1 MTGDTKLK
9 RRERAFV
16 HAAATAAFL
25 LMMITVI
32 LLSVR
37 SDLASVRSRLSSA
50 VEYAGSQWDTY
61 SLTSTAAET
70 RSLMRVIE
78 EAKQAARDI
87 QYLSGPADETL
98 LHSLLLDHYLSGILL
113 LDRTG
118 NVTASCID
126 GEDVL
131 PLLTSELTKEA
142 LLNTADFTRKIYCV
156 RIHCP
161 DGSYIDMAAFGRM
174 DTAGTVAVY
183 YETPL
188 SYIKSYGLAF
198 PDLRESYLLEQD
210 STVVVTDGT
219 TVVTSNDESLI
230 GQRVEELSLLRE
242 IDARGR
248 SGEMIAVRSDDGNVL
263 HRSFG
268 MVERGR
274 TYHVYAFL
282 PVRAVFTTTTRNAVV
297 AMTLYA
303 VLLLLALLLQR
314 RTAQSYQERQLR
326 WEREYRAQLKEA
338 ARRAESA
345 NRAKTQFLQRMSH
358 DIRTPINGIQGMVE
372 IGEYY
377 KDDPEKQSQCRQSIR
392 ESARLLLELV
402 NEVLDMGKLE
412 SGEIVLEER
421 PFDLIALLDSIGGL
435 PEQSAAARGIRVDRK
450 PWEVQHTALI
460 GSPVYLKRLL
470 MNIYSNAV
478 KYNKDNGS
486 ITARCR
492 ELRTEGDTAW
502 FEFICADTGI
512 GMSEEF
518 QKYLFEPFA
527 QEHST
532 ARSAYDGTGL
542 GMAIAKALTEKMGGT
557 ITFTSREGEGTT
569 FRITLPFR
577 IDSAGRLPQQP
588 AAEPEVSDVLRGM
601 RILLAEDNELNME
614 IAEFMLQ
621 SAGAEVTEA
630 RDGREAVELFRA
642 SPPGHF
648 DAVLMDV
655 MMPVLDGYQA
665 TGIIRASDCPDAGVP
680 IIAMTANA
688 FVEDRQRAREAG
700 MTEHLAKP
708 LDRAVLVRTLQ
719 RWKKPDTPLF

>member
-1 MTGDTKLK
+1 MSGEVKMK
-9 RRERAFV
+9 RRDRTMFR
-16 HAAATAAFL
+16 AAALAAFL
-25 LMMITVI
+25 LIMSTVI

-37 SDLASVRSRLSSA
+37 ADLDYGRNRLSRV
-50 VEYAGSQWDTY
+50 VEYVAKRCDTY
-61 SLTSTAAET
+61 SLSSTASET

-87 QYLSGPADETL
+87 RFLAGPVDEDLLRGLSA
-98 LHSLLLDHYLSGILL
+98 DHYLSGILL
-113 LDRTG
+113 LDRDGHITASYMAG
-118 NVTASCID
+118 ADVTA
-126 GEDVL
+126 
-131 PLLTSELTKEA
+131 LLMPELEKDA
-142 LLNTADFTRKIYCV
+142 LLSAADFPRKVYAA

-161 DGSYIDMAAFGRM
+161 DSSYIDMAAYGRL
-174 DTAGTVAVY
+174 DTAGTVVVY
-183 YETPL
+183 YTTPTA
-188 SYIKSYGLAF
+188 YVKSYGQGF

-210 STVVVTDGT
+210 GTIVVTDGT
-219 TVVTSNDESLI
+219 TVVAANDDSLI
-230 GQRVEELSLLRE
+230 GRRAEDIFLLRE
-242 IDARGR
+242 LGAQGR
-248 SGEMIAVRSDDGNVL
+248 TGEMLTVPGDDGISL
-263 HRSFG
+263 HRSLG
-268 MVERGR
+268 IMERGR
-274 TYHVYAFL
+274 TYYVYAFL
-282 PVRAVFTTTTRNAVV
+282 PERAVFRDTARNAAV
-297 AMTLYA
+297 ALASYV

-314 RTAQSYQERQLR
+314 RTAQEYQERQLHR
-326 WEREYRAQLKEA
+326 EREYRAQLKEA

-421 PFDLIALLDSIGGL
+421 PFDLIALLDSVGGL

-450 PWEVQHTALI
+450 PREVQHTALI

-486 ITARCR
+486 ITVRCR

-577 IDSAGRLPQQP
+577 IDTAGRLPQQP
-588 AAEPEVSDVLRGM
+588 AAEPEVSDALRGM

-630 RDGREAVELFRA
+630 HDGREAVELFRA

-665 TGIIRASDCPDAGVP
+665 TGIIRTSDRPDAGVP

-719 RWKKPDTPLF
+719 RWKRS

>member
-1 MTGDTKLK
+1 MSGEVKMK
-9 RRERAFV
+9 RRDRTMFR
-16 HAAATAAFL
+16 AAALAAFL
-25 LMMITVI
+25 LIMSTVI

-37 SDLASVRSRLSSA
+37 ADLASARERLSSA
-50 VEYAGSQWDTY
+50 VEYAADRYSTY
-61 SLTSTAAET
+61 SLSSTASET

-87 QYLSGPADETL
+87 RFLAGPVDEDLLRGLSA
-98 LHSLLLDHYLSGILL
+98 DHYLSGILL
-113 LDRTG
+113 LDRDGHITASYMAG
-118 NVTASCID
+118 ADVTA
-126 GEDVL
+126 
-131 PLLTSELTKEA
+131 LLMPELEKDA
-142 LLNTADFTRKIYCV
+142 LLSAADFPRKVYAA

-161 DGSYIDMAAFGRM
+161 DSSYIDMAAYGRL

-210 STVVVTDGT
+210 STIVVTDGT
-219 TVVTSNDESLI
+219 TVVAANDDSLI
-230 GQRVEELSLLRE
+230 GRRAEDIFLLRE
-242 IDARGR
+242 LGAQGR
-248 SGEMIAVRSDDGNVL
+248 TGEMLTVPGDDGISL
-263 HRSFG
+263 HRSLG
-268 MVERGR
+268 MMERGR
-274 TYHVYAFL
+274 TYYVYAFL
-282 PVRAVFTTTTRNAVV
+282 PERAVFRDTARNAAV
-297 AMTLYA
+297 ALASYV
-303 VLLLLALLLQR
+303 VLLLLALLLQH
-314 RTAQSYQERQLR
+314 RTAQNYQERQLR

-421 PFDLIALLDSIGGL
+421 PFDLIALLDSVGGL

-470 MNIYSNAV
+470 MNVYSNAV

-577 IDSAGRLPQQP
+577 IDTAGALPQQP
-588 AAEPEVSDVLRGM
+588 AAEPEVSDALRGM

-665 TGIIRASDCPDAGVP
+665 TGIIRASDRPDAGVP

-719 RWKKPDTPLF
+719 RWKKP

>member
-1 MTGDTKLK
+1 MSGEVKMK
-9 RRERAFV
+9 RRDRTMFR
-16 HAAATAAFL
+16 AAALAAFL
-25 LMMITVI
+25 LIMSTVI
-32 LLSVR
+32 LLSAR
-37 SDLASVRSRLSSA
+37 ADLDYGRNRLSRV
-50 VEYAGSQWDTY
+50 VEYVAKRCDTY
-61 SLTSTAAET
+61 SLSSTASET

-87 QYLSGPADETL
+87 RFLAGPVDEDLLRGLSA
-98 LHSLLLDHYLSGILL
+98 DHYLSGILL
-113 LDRTG
+113 LDRDGHITASYMAG
-118 NVTASCID
+118 ADVTA
-126 GEDVL
+126 
-131 PLLTSELTKEA
+131 LLMPELEKDA
-142 LLNTADFTRKIYCV
+142 LLSAADFPRKVYAA

-161 DGSYIDMAAFGRM
+161 DSSYIDMAAYGRL
-174 DTAGTVAVY
+174 DTAGTVVVY
-183 YETPL
+183 YTTPTA
-188 SYIKSYGLAF
+188 YVKSYGQGF

-210 STVVVTDGT
+210 GTIVVTDGT
-219 TVVTSNDESLI
+219 TVVAANDDSLI
-230 GQRVEELSLLRE
+230 GRRAEDIFLLRE
-242 IDARGR
+242 LGAQGR
-248 SGEMIAVRSDDGNVL
+248 TGEMLTVPGDDGISL
-263 HRSFG
+263 HRSLG
-268 MVERGR
+268 MMERGR
-274 TYHVYAFL
+274 TYYVYAFL
-282 PVRAVFTTTTRNAVV
+282 PERAVFRDTARNAAV
-297 AMTLYA
+297 ALASYV

-314 RTAQSYQERQLR
+314 RTAQEYQERQLHR
-326 WEREYRAQLKEA
+326 EREYRAQLKEA

-421 PFDLIALLDSIGGL
+421 PFDLIALLDSVGGL

-450 PWEVQHTALI
+450 PREVQHTALI

-486 ITARCR
+486 ITVRCR

-502 FEFICADTGI
+502 FELICADTGI

-577 IDSAGRLPQQP
+577 IDTAGRLPQQP
-588 AAEPEVSDVLRGM
+588 AAEPEVSDALRGM

-630 RDGREAVELFRA
+630 HDGREAVELFRA

-665 TGIIRASDCPDAGVP
+665 TGIIRTSDRPDAGVP

-719 RWKKPDTPLF
+719 RWKRS

>member
-1 MTGDTKLK
+1 MSGEVKMK
-9 RRERAFV
+9 RRDRTMFR
-16 HAAATAAFL
+16 AAALAAFL
-25 LMMITVI
+25 LIMSTVI

-37 SDLASVRSRLSSA
+37 ADLDYGRNRLSRV
-50 VEYAGSQWDTY
+50 VEYVAKRCDTY
-61 SLTSTAAET
+61 SLSSTASET

-87 QYLSGPADETL
+87 RFLAGPVGEDLLRGLSA
-98 LHSLLLDHYLSGILL
+98 DHYLSGILL
-113 LDRTG
+113 LDRDGHITASYMAG
-118 NVTASCID
+118 ADVTA
-126 GEDVL
+126 
-131 PLLTSELTKEA
+131 LLMPELEKDA
-142 LLNTADFTRKIYCV
+142 LLSAADFPRKVYAA

-161 DGSYIDMAAFGRM
+161 DSSYIDMAAYGRL
-174 DTAGTVAVY
+174 DTAGTVVVY
-183 YETPL
+183 YTTPTA
-188 SYIKSYGLAF
+188 YVKSYGQGF

-210 STVVVTDGT
+210 GTIVVTDGT
-219 TVVTSNDESLI
+219 TVVAANDDSLI
-230 GQRVEELSLLRE
+230 GRRAEDIFLLRE
-242 IDARGR
+242 LGAQGR
-248 SGEMIAVRSDDGNVL
+248 TGEMLTVPGDDGISL
-263 HRSFG
+263 HRSLG
-268 MVERGR
+268 MMERGR
-274 TYHVYAFL
+274 TYYVYAFL
-282 PVRAVFTTTTRNAVV
+282 PERAVFRDTARNAAV
-297 AMTLYA
+297 ALASYV

-314 RTAQSYQERQLR
+314 RTAQEYQERQLHR
-326 WEREYRAQLKEA
+326 EREYRAQLKEA

-421 PFDLIALLDSIGGL
+421 PFDLIALLDSVGGL

-486 ITARCR
+486 ITVRCR

-577 IDSAGRLPQQP
+577 IDTAGRLPQQP
-588 AAEPEVSDVLRGM
+588 AAEPEVSDALRGM

-630 RDGREAVELFRA
+630 HDGREAVELFRA

-665 TGIIRASDCPDAGVP
+665 TGIIRTSDRPDAGVP

-719 RWKKPDTPLF
+719 RWKRS

>member
-1 MTGDTKLK
+1 MSGEVKLK
-9 RRERAFV
+9 RRERAV
-16 HAAATAAFL
+16 SHAAATAAFL
-25 LMMITVI
+25 LLMSTVI

-37 SDLASVRSRLSSA
+37 ADLTTAQDRLSNA
-50 VEYAGSQWDTY
+50 VEYASDRCDTY
-61 SLTSTAAET
+61 SLSATASET

-87 QYLSGPADETL
+87 QYLSGPADEDL
-98 LHSLLLDHYLSGILL
+98 LRGLSLDHYLTGILL
-113 LDRTG
+113 LDRDGDITG
-118 NVTASCID
+118 SYMN
-126 GEDVL
+126 GEDVTA
-131 PLLTSELTKEA
+131 LLAPELEKGA
-142 LLNTADFTRKIYCV
+142 LLNTADFPQKIYAV
-156 RIHCP
+156 RVHCP

-174 DTAGTVAVY
+174 DTAGTVVAY

-188 SYIKSYGLAF
+188 PYIKSYGLAF

-210 STVVVTDGT
+210 GTIAVTDGT
-219 TVVTSNDESLI
+219 TVITSNDESLI
-230 GQRVEELSLLRE
+230 GQRAEDISILRE
-242 IDARGR
+242 IGARGR
-248 SGEMIAVRSDDGNVL
+248 SGGMIAVRSDDSIAL

-274 TYHVYAFL
+274 TYRVYAFL
-282 PVRAVFTTTTRNAVV
+282 PERAVFTTTARNAVV

-303 VLLLLALLLQR
+303 VLLMLALLLQR

-326 WEREYRAQLKEA
+326 WERAYQVQLKEA

-345 NRAKTQFLQRMSH
+345 NRAKTEFLQRMSH

-377 KDDPEKQSQCRQSIR
+377 KDDPQKQAECRRKIR
-392 ESARLLLELV
+392 ETSRLLMELV

-421 PFDLIALLDSIGGL
+421 PFDLIALLDSVSIL
-435 PEQSAAARGIRVDRK
+435 LEQSAAARGIRVDRRPRK
-450 PWEVQHTALI
+450 VQHTALL
-460 GSPVYLKRLL
+460 GSPVHLKRLL
-470 MNIYSNAV
+470 MNIYGNAV

-486 ITARCR
+486 ITTLCR

-512 GMSEEF
+512 GMSEAF
-518 QKYLFEPFA
+518 QKHLFEPFT

-542 GMAIAKALTEKMGGT
+542 GMSIAKALTDKMGGT
-557 ITFTSREGEGTT
+557 IDFTSREGEGTT

-577 IDSAGRLPQQP
+577 IDSSGQMPQQETAP
-588 AAEPEVSDVLRGM
+588 AVSDALRGM

-614 IAEFMLQ
+614 IAAFMLQ

-630 RDGREAVELFRA
+630 HDGREAVELFRA

-665 TGIIRASDCPDAGVP
+665 TGIIRASDRPDAGVP

-708 LDRAVLVRTLQ
+708 LDQAVLVRTLQ
-719 RWKKPDTPLF
+719 SWKKP

>member
-1 MTGDTKLK
+1 MSGEVKMK
-9 RRERAFV
+9 RRDRTMFR
-16 HAAATAAFL
+16 AAALAAFL
-25 LMMITVI
+25 LIMSTVI

-37 SDLASVRSRLSSA
+37 ADLDYGRNRLSRV
-50 VEYAGSQWDTY
+50 VEYVAKRCDTY
-61 SLTSTAAET
+61 SLSSTASET

-87 QYLSGPADETL
+87 RFLAGPVDEDLLRGLSA
-98 LHSLLLDHYLSGILL
+98 DHYLSGILL
-113 LDRTG
+113 LDRDGHITASYMAG
-118 NVTASCID
+118 ADVTA
-126 GEDVL
+126 
-131 PLLTSELTKEA
+131 LLMPELEKDA
-142 LLNTADFTRKIYCV
+142 LLSAADFPRKVYAA

-161 DGSYIDMAAFGRM
+161 DSSYIDMAAYGRL
-174 DTAGTVAVY
+174 DTAGMVVVY
-183 YETPL
+183 YTTPTA
-188 SYIKSYGLAF
+188 YVKSYGQGF

-210 STVVVTDGT
+210 GTIVVTDGT
-219 TVVTSNDESLI
+219 TVVAANDDSLI
-230 GQRVEELSLLRE
+230 GRRAEDIFLLRE
-242 IDARGR
+242 LGAQGR
-248 SGEMIAVRSDDGNVL
+248 TGEMLTVPGDDGISL
-263 HRSFG
+263 HRSLG
-268 MVERGR
+268 MMERGR
-274 TYHVYAFL
+274 TYYVYAFL
-282 PVRAVFTTTTRNAVV
+282 PERAVFRDTARNAAV
-297 AMTLYA
+297 ALASYV

-314 RTAQSYQERQLR
+314 RTAQEYQERQLHR
-326 WEREYRAQLKEA
+326 EREYRAQLKEA

-421 PFDLIALLDSIGGL
+421 PFDLIALLDSVGGL

-486 ITARCR
+486 ITVRCR

-577 IDSAGRLPQQP
+577 IDTAGRLPQQP
-588 AAEPEVSDVLRGM
+588 AAEPEVSDALRGM

-630 RDGREAVELFRA
+630 HDGREAVELFRA

-665 TGIIRASDCPDAGVP
+665 TGIIRTSDRPDAGVP

-719 RWKKPDTPLF
+719 RWKRS

>member
-1 MTGDTKLK
+1 MSGEVKMK
-9 RRERAFV
+9 RRDRTMFR
-16 HAAATAAFL
+16 AAALAAFL
-25 LMMITVI
+25 LIMSTVI

-37 SDLASVRSRLSSA
+37 ADLDYGRNRLSRV
-50 VEYAGSQWDTY
+50 VEYVAKRCDTY
-61 SLTSTAAET
+61 SLSSTASET

-87 QYLSGPADETL
+87 RFLAGPVNEDLLRGLSA
-98 LHSLLLDHYLSGILL
+98 DHYLSGILL
-113 LDRTG
+113 LDRDGHITASYMAG
-118 NVTASCID
+118 ADVTA
-126 GEDVL
+126 
-131 PLLTSELTKEA
+131 LLMPELEKDA
-142 LLNTADFTRKIYCV
+142 LLSAADFPRKVYAA

-161 DGSYIDMAAFGRM
+161 DSSYIDMAAYGRL
-174 DTAGTVAVY
+174 DTAGTVVVY
-183 YETPL
+183 YTTPTA
-188 SYIKSYGLAF
+188 YVKSYGQGF

-210 STVVVTDGT
+210 GTIVVTDGT
-219 TVVTSNDESLI
+219 TVVAANDDSLI
-230 GQRVEELSLLRE
+230 GRRAEDIFLLRE
-242 IDARGR
+242 LGAQGR
-248 SGEMIAVRSDDGNVL
+248 TGEMLTVPGDDGISL

-268 MVERGR
+268 MMERGR
-274 TYHVYAFL
+274 TYYVYAFL
-282 PVRAVFTTTTRNAVV
+282 PERAVFRDTARNAVV
-297 AMTLYA
+297 ALASYV

-314 RTAQSYQERQLR
+314 RTAQEYQERQLHR
-326 WEREYRAQLKEA
+326 EREYRAQLKEA

-421 PFDLIALLDSIGGL
+421 PFDLIALLDSVGGL

-450 PWEVQHTALI
+450 PREVQHTALI

-486 ITARCR
+486 ITVRCR

-577 IDSAGRLPQQP
+577 IDTAGRLPQQP
-588 AAEPEVSDVLRGM
+588 AAEPEVSDALRGM

-630 RDGREAVELFRA
+630 HDGREAVELFRA

-665 TGIIRASDCPDAGVP
+665 TGIIRTSDRPDAGVP

-719 RWKKPDTPLF
+719 RWKRS

>member
-1 MTGDTKLK
+1 MSGEVKMK
-9 RRERAFV
+9 RRDRTMFR
-16 HAAATAAFL
+16 AAALAAFL
-25 LMMITVI
+25 LIMSTVI

-37 SDLASVRSRLSSA
+37 ADLDYGRNRLSRV
-50 VEYAGSQWDTY
+50 VEYVAKRCDTY
-61 SLTSTAAET
+61 SLSSTASET

-87 QYLSGPADETL
+87 RFLAGPVNEDLLRGLSA
-98 LHSLLLDHYLSGILL
+98 DHYLSGILL
-113 LDRTG
+113 LDRDGHITASYMAG
-118 NVTASCID
+118 ADVTA
-126 GEDVL
+126 
-131 PLLTSELTKEA
+131 LLMPELEKDA
-142 LLNTADFTRKIYCV
+142 LLSAADFPRKVYAA

-161 DGSYIDMAAFGRM
+161 DSSYIDMAAYGRL
-174 DTAGTVAVY
+174 DTAGTVVVY
-183 YETPL
+183 YTTPTA
-188 SYIKSYGLAF
+188 YVKSYGQGF

-210 STVVVTDGT
+210 GTIVVTDGT
-219 TVVTSNDESLI
+219 TVVAANDDSLI
-230 GQRVEELSLLRE
+230 GRRAEDIFLLRE
-242 IDARGR
+242 LGAQGR
-248 SGEMIAVRSDDGNVL
+248 TGEMLTVPGDDGISL
-263 HRSFG
+263 HRSLG
-268 MVERGR
+268 MMERGR
-274 TYHVYAFL
+274 TYYVYAFL
-282 PVRAVFTTTTRNAVV
+282 PERAVFRDTVRNAAV
-297 AMTLYA
+297 ALASYV

-314 RTAQSYQERQLR
+314 RTAQEYQERQLHR
-326 WEREYRAQLKEA
+326 EREYRAQLKEA

-421 PFDLIALLDSIGGL
+421 PFDLIALLDSVGGL

-450 PWEVQHTALI
+450 PREVQHTALI

-486 ITARCR
+486 ITVRCR

-577 IDSAGRLPQQP
+577 IDTAGRLPQQP
-588 AAEPEVSDVLRGM
+588 AAEPEVSDALRGM

-630 RDGREAVELFRA
+630 HDGREAVELFRA

-665 TGIIRASDCPDAGVP
+665 TGIIRTSDRPDAGVP

-719 RWKKPDTPLF
+719 RWKRS

>member
-1 MTGDTKLK
+1 MSGEVKMK
-9 RRERAFV
+9 RRDCTMFR
-16 HAAATAAFL
+16 AAALAAFL
-25 LMMITVI
+25 LIMSTVI

-37 SDLASVRSRLSSA
+37 ADLDYGRNRLSRV
-50 VEYAGSQWDTY
+50 VEYVAKRCDTY
-61 SLTSTAAET
+61 SLSSTASET

-87 QYLSGPADETL
+87 RFLAGPVDEDLLRGLSA
-98 LHSLLLDHYLSGILL
+98 DHYLSGILL
-113 LDRTG
+113 LDRDGHITASYMAG
-118 NVTASCID
+118 ADVTA
-126 GEDVL
+126 
-131 PLLTSELTKEA
+131 LLMPELEKDA
-142 LLNTADFTRKIYCV
+142 LLSAADFPRKVYAA

-161 DGSYIDMAAFGRM
+161 DSSYIDMAAYGRL
-174 DTAGTVAVY
+174 DTAGTVVVY
-183 YETPL
+183 YTTPTA
-188 SYIKSYGLAF
+188 YVKSYGQGF

-210 STVVVTDGT
+210 GTIVVTDGT
-219 TVVTSNDESLI
+219 TVVAANDDSLI
-230 GQRVEELSLLRE
+230 GRRAEDIFLLRE
-242 IDARGR
+242 LGAQGR
-248 SGEMIAVRSDDGNVL
+248 TGEMLTVPGDDGISL
-263 HRSFG
+263 HRSLG
-268 MVERGR
+268 MMERGR
-274 TYHVYAFL
+274 TYYVYAFL
-282 PVRAVFTTTTRNAVV
+282 PERAVFRDTVRNAAV
-297 AMTLYA
+297 ALASYV

-314 RTAQSYQERQLR
+314 RTAQEYQERQLHR
-326 WEREYRAQLKEA
+326 EREYRAQLKEA

-421 PFDLIALLDSIGGL
+421 PFDLIALLDSVGGL

-450 PWEVQHTALI
+450 PREVQHTALI

-486 ITARCR
+486 ITVRCR

-577 IDSAGRLPQQP
+577 IDTAGRLPQQP
-588 AAEPEVSDVLRGM
+588 AAEPEVSDALRGM

-665 TGIIRASDCPDAGVP
+665 TGIIRASDRPDAGVP

-719 RWKKPDTPLF
+719 RWKRS

>member
-1 MTGDTKLK
+1 MSGEVKMK
-9 RRERAFV
+9 RRDRTMFR
-16 HAAATAAFL
+16 AAALAAFL
-25 LMMITVI
+25 LIMSTVI

-37 SDLASVRSRLSSA
+37 ADLDYGRNRLSRV
-50 VEYAGSQWDTY
+50 VEYVAKRCDTY
-61 SLTSTAAET
+61 SLSSTASET

-87 QYLSGPADETL
+87 RFLAGPVGEDLLRGLSA
-98 LHSLLLDHYLSGILL
+98 DHYLSGILL
-113 LDRTG
+113 LDRDGHITASYMAG
-118 NVTASCID
+118 ADVTA
-126 GEDVL
+126 
-131 PLLTSELTKEA
+131 LLMPELEKDA
-142 LLNTADFTRKIYCV
+142 LLSAADFPRKVYAA

-161 DGSYIDMAAFGRM
+161 DSSYIDMAAYGRL
-174 DTAGTVAVY
+174 DTAGTVVVY
-183 YETPL
+183 YTTPTA
-188 SYIKSYGLAF
+188 YVKSYGQGF

-210 STVVVTDGT
+210 GTIVVTDGT
-219 TVVTSNDESLI
+219 TVVAANDDSLI
-230 GQRVEELSLLRE
+230 GRRVEDIFLLRE
-242 IDARGR
+242 LGAQGR
-248 SGEMIAVRSDDGNVL
+248 TGEMLTVPGDDGISL
-263 HRSFG
+263 HRSLG
-268 MVERGR
+268 MMERGR
-274 TYHVYAFL
+274 TYYVYAFL
-282 PVRAVFTTTTRNAVV
+282 PERAVFRDTARNAAV
-297 AMTLYA
+297 ALASYV

-314 RTAQSYQERQLR
+314 RTAQEYQERQLHR
-326 WEREYRAQLKEA
+326 EREYRAQLKEA

-421 PFDLIALLDSIGGL
+421 PFDLIALLDSVGGL

-450 PWEVQHTALI
+450 PREVQHTALI

-486 ITARCR
+486 ITVRCR

-577 IDSAGRLPQQP
+577 IDTAGRLPQQP
-588 AAEPEVSDVLRGM
+588 AAEPEVSDALRGM

-630 RDGREAVELFRA
+630 HDGREAVELFRA

-665 TGIIRASDCPDAGVP
+665 TGIIRTSDRPDAGVP

-719 RWKKPDTPLF
+719 RWKRS

>member
-1 MTGDTKLK
+1 MSGEVKMK
-9 RRERAFV
+9 RRDRTMFR
-16 HAAATAAFL
+16 AAALAAFL
-25 LMMITVI
+25 LIMSTVI

-37 SDLASVRSRLSSA
+37 ADLDYGRNRLSRV
-50 VEYAGSQWDTY
+50 VEYVAKRCDTY
-61 SLTSTAAET
+61 SLSSTASET

-87 QYLSGPADETL
+87 RFLAGPVDEDLLRGLSA
-98 LHSLLLDHYLSGILL
+98 DHYLSGILL
-113 LDRTG
+113 LDRDG
-118 NVTASCID
+118 HITASCMA
-126 GEDVL
+126 GADV
-131 PLLTSELTKEA
+131 TA
-142 LLNTADFTRKIYCV
+142 LLMPELEKDALLSAADFPRKVYAA

-161 DGSYIDMAAFGRM
+161 DSSYIDMAAYGRL
-174 DTAGTVAVY
+174 DTAGTVVVY
-183 YETPL
+183 YTTPTA
-188 SYIKSYGLAF
+188 YVKSYGQGF

-210 STVVVTDGT
+210 GTIVVTDGT
-219 TVVTSNDESLI
+219 TVVAANDDSLI
-230 GQRVEELSLLRE
+230 GRRAEDIFLLRE
-242 IDARGR
+242 LGAQGR
-248 SGEMIAVRSDDGNVL
+248 TGEMLTVPGDDGISL
-263 HRSFG
+263 HRSLG
-268 MVERGR
+268 MMERGR
-274 TYHVYAFL
+274 TYYVYAFL
-282 PVRAVFTTTTRNAVV
+282 PERAVFRDTARNAAV
-297 AMTLYA
+297 ALASYV

-314 RTAQSYQERQLR
+314 RTAQEYQERQLHR
-326 WEREYRAQLKEA
+326 EREYRAQLKEA

-421 PFDLIALLDSIGGL
+421 PFDLIALLDSVGGL

-450 PWEVQHTALI
+450 PREVQHTALI

-486 ITARCR
+486 ITVRCR

-577 IDSAGRLPQQP
+577 IDTAGRLPQQP
-588 AAEPEVSDVLRGM
+588 AAEPEVSDALRGM

-630 RDGREAVELFRA
+630 HDGREAVELFRA

-665 TGIIRASDCPDAGVP
+665 TGIIRTSDRPDAGVP

-719 RWKKPDTPLF
+719 RWKRS

>member
-1 MTGDTKLK
+1 MSGEVKMK
-9 RRERAFV
+9 RWDRTMFR
-16 HAAATAAFL
+16 AAALAAFL
-25 LMMITVI
+25 LIMSTVI

-37 SDLASVRSRLSSA
+37 ADLDYGRNRLSRV
-50 VEYAGSQWDTY
+50 VEYVAKRCDTY
-61 SLTSTAAET
+61 SLSSTASET

-87 QYLSGPADETL
+87 RFLAGPVGEDLLRGLSA
-98 LHSLLLDHYLSGILL
+98 DHYLSGILL
-113 LDRTG
+113 LDRDGHITASYMAG
-118 NVTASCID
+118 ADVTA
-126 GEDVL
+126 
-131 PLLTSELTKEA
+131 LLMPELEKDA
-142 LLNTADFTRKIYCV
+142 LLSAADFPRKVYAA

-161 DGSYIDMAAFGRM
+161 DSSYIDMAAYGRL
-174 DTAGTVAVY
+174 DTAGTVVVY
-183 YETPL
+183 YTTPTA
-188 SYIKSYGLAF
+188 YVKSYGQGF

-210 STVVVTDGT
+210 GTIVVTDGT
-219 TVVTSNDESLI
+219 TVVAANDDSLI
-230 GQRVEELSLLRE
+230 GRRAEDIFLLRE
-242 IDARGR
+242 LGAQGR
-248 SGEMIAVRSDDGNVL
+248 TGEMLTVPGDDGISL
-263 HRSFG
+263 HRSLG
-268 MVERGR
+268 MMERGR
-274 TYHVYAFL
+274 TYYVYAFL
-282 PVRAVFTTTTRNAVV
+282 PERAVFRDTARNAVV
-297 AMTLYA
+297 ALASYV

-314 RTAQSYQERQLR
+314 RTAQEYQERQLHR
-326 WEREYRAQLKEA
+326 EREYRAQLKEA

-421 PFDLIALLDSIGGL
+421 PFDLIALLDSVGGL

-470 MNIYSNAV
+470 MNVYSNAV

-486 ITARCR
+486 ITVRCR

-577 IDSAGRLPQQP
+577 IDTAGRLPQQP
-588 AAEPEVSDVLRGM
+588 AAEPEVSDALRGM

-630 RDGREAVELFRA
+630 HDGREAVELFRA

-665 TGIIRASDCPDAGVP
+665 TGIIRTSDRPDAGVP

-719 RWKKPDTPLF
+719 RWKRS

>member
-1 MTGDTKLK
+1 MSGEVKMK
-9 RRERAFV
+9 RRDRTMFR
-16 HAAATAAFL
+16 AAALAAFL
-25 LMMITVI
+25 LIMSTVI

-37 SDLASVRSRLSSA
+37 ADLDYGRNRLSRV
-50 VEYAGSQWDTY
+50 VEYVAKRCDTY
-61 SLTSTAAET
+61 SLSSTASET

-87 QYLSGPADETL
+87 RFLAGPVDEDLLRGLSA
-98 LHSLLLDHYLSGILL
+98 DHYLSGILL
-113 LDRTG
+113 LDRDGHITASYMAG
-118 NVTASCID
+118 ADVTA
-126 GEDVL
+126 
-131 PLLTSELTKEA
+131 LLMPELEKDA
-142 LLNTADFTRKIYCV
+142 LLSAADFPRKVYAA

-161 DGSYIDMAAFGRM
+161 DSSYIDMAAYGRL
-174 DTAGTVAVY
+174 DTAGTVVVY
-183 YETPL
+183 YTTPTA
-188 SYIKSYGLAF
+188 YVKSYGQGF

-210 STVVVTDGT
+210 GTIVVTDGT
-219 TVVTSNDESLI
+219 TVVAANDDSLI
-230 GQRVEELSLLRE
+230 GRRAEDIFLLRE
-242 IDARGR
+242 LGAQGR
-248 SGEMIAVRSDDGNVL
+248 TGEMLTVPGDDGISL
-263 HRSFG
+263 HRSLG
-268 MVERGR
+268 MMERGR
-274 TYHVYAFL
+274 TYYVYAFL
-282 PVRAVFTTTTRNAVV
+282 PERAVFRDTARNAAV
-297 AMTLYA
+297 ALASYV

-314 RTAQSYQERQLR
+314 RTAQEYQERQLHR
-326 WEREYRAQLKEA
+326 EREYRAQLKEA

-421 PFDLIALLDSIGGL
+421 PFDLIALLDSVGGL

-470 MNIYSNAV
+470 MNVYSNAV

-486 ITARCR
+486 ITVRCR

-577 IDSAGRLPQQP
+577 IDTAGRLPQQP
-588 AAEPEVSDVLRGM
+588 AAEPEVSDALRGM

-630 RDGREAVELFRA
+630 HDGREAVELFRA

-665 TGIIRASDCPDAGVP
+665 TGIIRTSDRPDAGVP

-719 RWKKPDTPLF
+719 RWKRS

>member
-1 MTGDTKLK
+1 MSGEVKMK
-9 RRERAFV
+9 RRDRTMFR
-16 HAAATAAFL
+16 AAALAAFL
-25 LMMITVI
+25 LIMSTVI

-37 SDLASVRSRLSSA
+37 ADLDYGRNRLSRV
-50 VEYAGSQWDTY
+50 VEYVAKRCDTY
-61 SLTSTAAET
+61 SLSSTASET

-87 QYLSGPADETL
+87 RFLAGPVDEDLLRGLSA
-98 LHSLLLDHYLSGILL
+98 DHYLSGILL
-113 LDRTG
+113 LDRDGHITASYMAG
-118 NVTASCID
+118 ADVTA
-126 GEDVL
+126 
-131 PLLTSELTKEA
+131 LLMPELEKDA
-142 LLNTADFTRKIYCV
+142 LLSAADFPRKVYAA

-161 DGSYIDMAAFGRM
+161 DSSYIDMAAYGRL
-174 DTAGTVAVY
+174 DTAGTVVVY
-183 YETPL
+183 YTTPTA
-188 SYIKSYGLAF
+188 YVKSYGQGF

-210 STVVVTDGT
+210 GTIVVTDGT
-219 TVVTSNDESLI
+219 TVVAANDDSLI
-230 GQRVEELSLLRE
+230 GRRAEDIFLLRE
-242 IDARGR
+242 LGAQGR
-248 SGEMIAVRSDDGNVL
+248 TGEMLTVPGDDGISL
-263 HRSFG
+263 HRSLG
-268 MVERGR
+268 MMERGR
-274 TYHVYAFL
+274 TYYVYAFL
-282 PVRAVFTTTTRNAVV
+282 PERAVFRDTARNAVV
-297 AMTLYA
+297 ALASYV

-314 RTAQSYQERQLR
+314 RTAQEYQERQLHR
-326 WEREYRAQLKEA
+326 EREYRAQLKEA

-421 PFDLIALLDSIGGL
+421 PFDLIALLDSVGGL

-470 MNIYSNAV
+470 MNVYSNAV

-486 ITARCR
+486 ITVRCR

-577 IDSAGRLPQQP
+577 IDTAGRLPQQP
-588 AAEPEVSDVLRGM
+588 AAEPEVSDALRGM

-630 RDGREAVELFRA
+630 HDGREAVELFRA

-665 TGIIRASDCPDAGVP
+665 TGIIRTSDRPDAGVP

-719 RWKKPDTPLF
+719 RWKRS

>member
-1 MTGDTKLK
+1 MSGEVKLK
-9 RRERAFV
+9 RRERTV
-16 HAAATAAFL
+16 SRAAATAAFL
-25 LMMITVI
+25 LLMSTVI

-37 SDLASVRSRLSSA
+37 ADLTTARDRLSNA
-50 VEYAGSQWDTY
+50 VEYASDRCDTY
-61 SLTSTAAET
+61 SLSSTASET

-87 QYLSGPADETL
+87 QYLSGPADEDL
-98 LHSLLLDHYLSGILL
+98 LRGLSLDHYLTGILL
-113 LDRTG
+113 LDRDGDITG
-118 NVTASCID
+118 SYMN
-126 GEDVL
+126 GEDVTA
-131 PLLTSELTKEA
+131 LLAPELEKGA
-142 LLNTADFTRKIYCV
+142 LLNTADFPQKIYAV
-156 RIHCP
+156 RVHCP

-174 DTAGTVAVY
+174 DTAGTVVVY

-188 SYIKSYGLAF
+188 PYIKSYGLAF

-210 STVVVTDGT
+210 GTIAVTDGT
-219 TVVTSNDESLI
+219 TVITSNDDSLI
-230 GQRVEELSLLRE
+230 GQRAEDVSALRE
-242 IDARGR
+242 IGARGR
-248 SGEMIAVRSDDGNVL
+248 SGEMIAVRSHDSVALYRG
-263 HRSFG
+263 FG
-268 MVERGR
+268 VVERGR

-282 PVRAVFTTTTRNAVV
+282 PERAVFTTTARNAVV

-303 VLLLLALLLQR
+303 VLLMLALLLQR
-314 RTAQSYQERQLR
+314 GTAQNYQERRLR
-326 WEREYRAQLKEA
+326 QEREYQAQLKEA

-345 NRAKTQFLQRMSH
+345 NRAKTEFLQRMSH

-377 KDDPEKQSQCRQSIR
+377 KDDPEKQSECRRKIR
-392 ESARLLLELV
+392 ESSRLLMELV

-421 PFDLIALLDSIGGL
+421 PFDLIALLDSVFIL
-435 PEQSAAARGIRVDRK
+435 LEQSAAARGIRVDRRPRK
-450 PWEVQHTALI
+450 VQHTALL
-460 GSPVYLKRLL
+460 GSPVHLKRLL
-470 MNIYSNAV
+470 MNIYGNAV

-486 ITARCR
+486 ITALCR

-512 GMSEEF
+512 GMSEAF
-518 QKYLFEPFA
+518 QKHLFEPFT

-542 GMAIAKALTEKMGGT
+542 GMPIAKALTDKMGGT
-557 ITFTSREGEGTT
+557 IDFTSREGEGTT

-577 IDSAGRLPQQP
+577 IDSSGQMPQQETAP
-588 AAEPEVSDVLRGM
+588 AVSDALRGM

-630 RDGREAVELFRA
+630 HDGREAVELFRM
-642 SPPGHF
+642 SPSGHF
-648 DAVLMDV
+648 DVILMDV

-665 TGIIRASDCPDAGVP
+665 TGIIRASDRPDAGVP

-708 LDRAVLVRTLQ
+708 LDQAMLVRTLQ
-719 RWKKPDTPLF
+719 RWKKA

>member
-1 MTGDTKLK
+1 MSGEVKMK
-9 RRERAFV
+9 RRDRTMFR
-16 HAAATAAFL
+16 AAALAAFL
-25 LMMITVI
+25 LIMSTVI

-37 SDLASVRSRLSSA
+37 ADLDYGRNRLSRV
-50 VEYAGSQWDTY
+50 VEYVAKRCDTY
-61 SLTSTAAET
+61 SLSSTASET

-87 QYLSGPADETL
+87 RFLAGPVDEDLLRGLSA
-98 LHSLLLDHYLSGILL
+98 DHYLSGILL
-113 LDRTG
+113 LDRDGHITASYMAG
-118 NVTASCID
+118 ADVTA
-126 GEDVL
+126 
-131 PLLTSELTKEA
+131 LLMPELEKDA
-142 LLNTADFTRKIYCV
+142 LLSAADFPRKVYAA

-161 DGSYIDMAAFGRM
+161 DSSYIDMAAYGRL
-174 DTAGTVAVY
+174 DTAGTVVVY
-183 YETPL
+183 YTTPTA
-188 SYIKSYGLAF
+188 YVKSYGQGF

-210 STVVVTDGT
+210 GTIVVTDGT
-219 TVVTSNDESLI
+219 TVVAANDDSLI
-230 GQRVEELSLLRE
+230 GRRAEDIFLLRE
-242 IDARGR
+242 LGAQGR
-248 SGEMIAVRSDDGNVL
+248 TGEMLTVPGDDGISL
-263 HRSFG
+263 HRSLG
-268 MVERGR
+268 MMERGR
-274 TYHVYAFL
+274 TYYVYAFL
-282 PVRAVFTTTTRNAVV
+282 PERAVFRDTARNAAV
-297 AMTLYA
+297 ALASYV

-314 RTAQSYQERQLR
+314 RTAQEYQERQLHR
-326 WEREYRAQLKEA
+326 EREYRAQLKEA

-421 PFDLIALLDSIGGL
+421 PFDLIALLDSVGGL

-450 PWEVQHTALI
+450 PREVQHTALI

-470 MNIYSNAV
+470 MNVYSNAV

-486 ITARCR
+486 ITVRCR

-557 ITFTSREGEGTT
+557 IAFTSREGEGTT

-577 IDSAGRLPQQP
+577 IDTAGRLPQQP
-588 AAEPEVSDVLRGM
+588 AAEPEVSDALRGM

-630 RDGREAVELFRA
+630 HDGREAVELFRA

-665 TGIIRASDCPDAGVP
+665 TGIIRTSDRPDAGVP

-719 RWKKPDTPLF
+719 RWKRS

>member
-1 MTGDTKLK
+1 MSGEVKMK
-9 RRERAFV
+9 RRDRTMFR
-16 HAAATAAFL
+16 AAALAAFL
-25 LMMITVI
+25 LIMSTVI

-37 SDLASVRSRLSSA
+37 ADLDYGRNRLSRV
-50 VEYAGSQWDTY
+50 VEYVAKRCDTY
-61 SLTSTAAET
+61 SLSSTASET

-87 QYLSGPADETL
+87 RFLAGPVDEDLLRGLSA
-98 LHSLLLDHYLSGILL
+98 DHYLSGILL
-113 LDRTG
+113 LDRDGHITASYMAG
-118 NVTASCID
+118 ADVTA
-126 GEDVL
+126 
-131 PLLTSELTKEA
+131 LLMPELEKDA
-142 LLNTADFTRKIYCV
+142 LLSAADFPRKVYAA

-161 DGSYIDMAAFGRM
+161 DSSYIDMAAYGRL
-174 DTAGTVAVY
+174 DTAGTVVVY
-183 YETPL
+183 YTTPTA
-188 SYIKSYGLAF
+188 YVKSYGQGF

-210 STVVVTDGT
+210 GTIVVTDGT
-219 TVVTSNDESLI
+219 TVVAANDDSLI
-230 GQRVEELSLLRE
+230 GRRAEDIFLLRE
-242 IDARGR
+242 LGAQGR
-248 SGEMIAVRSDDGNVL
+248 TGEMLTVPGDDGISL
-263 HRSFG
+263 HRSLG
-268 MVERGR
+268 MMERGR
-274 TYHVYAFL
+274 TYYVYAFL
-282 PVRAVFTTTTRNAVV
+282 PERAVFRDTARNAAV
-297 AMTLYA
+297 ALASYV

-314 RTAQSYQERQLR
+314 RTAQEYQERQLHR
-326 WEREYRAQLKEA
+326 EREYRAQLKEA

-421 PFDLIALLDSIGGL
+421 PFDLIALLDSVGGL

-450 PWEVQHTALI
+450 PREVQHTALI

-486 ITARCR
+486 ITVRCR

-569 FRITLPFR
+569 FCITLPFR
-577 IDSAGRLPQQP
+577 IDTAGRLPQQP
-588 AAEPEVSDVLRGM
+588 AAEPEVSDALRGM

-630 RDGREAVELFRA
+630 HDGREAVELFRA

-665 TGIIRASDCPDAGVP
+665 TGIIRTSDRPDAGVP

-719 RWKKPDTPLF
+719 RWKRS

>member
-1 MTGDTKLK
+1 MSGEVKMK
-9 RRERAFV
+9 RRDRTMFR
-16 HAAATAAFL
+16 AAALAAFL
-25 LMMITVI
+25 LIMSTVI

-37 SDLASVRSRLSSA
+37 ADLDYGRNRLSRV
-50 VEYAGSQWDTY
+50 VEYVAKRCDTY
-61 SLTSTAAET
+61 SLSSTASET

-87 QYLSGPADETL
+87 RFLAGPADEDL
-98 LHSLLLDHYLSGILL
+98 LRGLSADHYLSGILL
-113 LDRTG
+113 LDRDGHITASYMAG
-118 NVTASCID
+118 ADVTA
-126 GEDVL
+126 
-131 PLLTSELTKEA
+131 LLMPELEKDA
-142 LLNTADFTRKIYCV
+142 LLSAADFPRKVYAA

-161 DGSYIDMAAFGRM
+161 DSSYIDMAAYGRL
-174 DTAGTVAVY
+174 DTAGTVVVY
-183 YETPL
+183 YTTPTA
-188 SYIKSYGLAF
+188 YVKSYGQGF

-210 STVVVTDGT
+210 GTIVVTDGT
-219 TVVTSNDESLI
+219 TVVAANDDSLI
-230 GQRVEELSLLRE
+230 GRRAEDIFLLRE
-242 IDARGR
+242 LGAQGR
-248 SGEMIAVRSDDGNVL
+248 TGEMLTVPGDDGISL
-263 HRSFG
+263 HRSLG
-268 MVERGR
+268 MMERGR
-274 TYHVYAFL
+274 TYYVYAFL
-282 PVRAVFTTTTRNAVV
+282 PERAVFRDTARNAAV
-297 AMTLYA
+297 ALASYV

-314 RTAQSYQERQLR
+314 RTAQEYQERQLHR
-326 WEREYRAQLKEA
+326 EREYRAQLKEA

-392 ESARLLLELV
+392 DSARLLLELV

-421 PFDLIALLDSIGGL
+421 PFDLIALLDSVGGL

-486 ITARCR
+486 ITVRCR

-577 IDSAGRLPQQP
+577 IDTAGRLPQQP
-588 AAEPEVSDVLRGM
+588 AAEPEVSDALRGM

-630 RDGREAVELFRA
+630 HDGREAVELFRA

-665 TGIIRASDCPDAGVP
+665 TGIIRTSDRPDAGVP

-719 RWKKPDTPLF
+719 RWKRS

>member
-1 MTGDTKLK
+1 MSGEVKMK
-9 RRERAFV
+9 RRDRTMFR
-16 HAAATAAFL
+16 AAALAAFL
-25 LMMITVI
+25 LIMSTVI

-37 SDLASVRSRLSSA
+37 ADLDYGRNRLSRV
-50 VEYAGSQWDTY
+50 VEYVAKRCDTY
-61 SLTSTAAET
+61 SLSSTASET

-87 QYLSGPADETL
+87 RFLAGPVDEDLLRGLSA
-98 LHSLLLDHYLSGILL
+98 DHYLSGILL
-113 LDRTG
+113 LDRDGHITASYMAG
-118 NVTASCID
+118 ADVTA
-126 GEDVL
+126 
-131 PLLTSELTKEA
+131 LLMPELEKDA
-142 LLNTADFTRKIYCV
+142 LLSAADFPRKVYAA

-161 DGSYIDMAAFGRM
+161 DSSYIDMAAYGRL
-174 DTAGTVAVY
+174 DTAGTVVVY
-183 YETPL
+183 YTTPTA
-188 SYIKSYGLAF
+188 YVKSYGQGF

-210 STVVVTDGT
+210 GTIVVTDGT
-219 TVVTSNDESLI
+219 TVVAANDDSLI
-230 GQRVEELSLLRE
+230 GRRAEELFLLRE
-242 IDARGR
+242 LGAQGR
-248 SGEMIAVRSDDGNVL
+248 TGEMLTVPGDDGISL
-263 HRSFG
+263 HRSLG
-268 MVERGR
+268 MMERGR
-274 TYHVYAFL
+274 TYYVYAFL
-282 PVRAVFTTTTRNAVV
+282 PERAVFRDTARNAAV
-297 AMTLYA
+297 ALASYV

-314 RTAQSYQERQLR
+314 RTAQEYQERQLHR
-326 WEREYRAQLKEA
+326 EREYRAQLKEA

-421 PFDLIALLDSIGGL
+421 PFDLIALLDSVGGL

-450 PWEVQHTALI
+450 PREVQHTALI

-486 ITARCR
+486 ITVRCR

-577 IDSAGRLPQQP
+577 IDTAGRLPQQP
-588 AAEPEVSDVLRGM
+588 AAEPEVSDALRGM

-630 RDGREAVELFRA
+630 HDGREAVELFRA

-665 TGIIRASDCPDAGVP
+665 TGIIRTSDRPDAGVP

-719 RWKKPDTPLF
+719 RWKRS

>member
-1 MTGDTKLK
+1 MSGEVKMK
-9 RRERAFV
+9 RRDRTMFR
-16 HAAATAAFL
+16 AAALAAFL
-25 LMMITVI
+25 LIMSTVI

-37 SDLASVRSRLSSA
+37 ADLDYGRNRLSRV
-50 VEYAGSQWDTY
+50 VEYVAKRCDTY
-61 SLTSTAAET
+61 SLSSTASET

-87 QYLSGPADETL
+87 RFLAGPVNEDLLRGLSA
-98 LHSLLLDHYLSGILL
+98 DHYLSGILL
-113 LDRTG
+113 LDRDGHITASYMAG
-118 NVTASCID
+118 ADVTA
-126 GEDVL
+126 
-131 PLLTSELTKEA
+131 LLMPELEKDA
-142 LLNTADFTRKIYCV
+142 LLSAADFPRKVYAA

-161 DGSYIDMAAFGRM
+161 DSSYIDMAAYGRL
-174 DTAGTVAVY
+174 DTAGTVVVY
-183 YETPL
+183 YTTPTA
-188 SYIKSYGLAF
+188 YVKSYGQGF

-210 STVVVTDGT
+210 GTIVVTDGT
-219 TVVTSNDESLI
+219 TVVAANDDSLI
-230 GQRVEELSLLRE
+230 GRRAEELFLLRE
-242 IDARGR
+242 LGAQGR
-248 SGEMIAVRSDDGNVL
+248 TGEMLTVPGDDGISL
-263 HRSFG
+263 HRSLG
-268 MVERGR
+268 MMERGR
-274 TYHVYAFL
+274 TYYVYAFL
-282 PVRAVFTTTTRNAVV
+282 PERAVFRDTARNAAV
-297 AMTLYA
+297 ALASYV

-314 RTAQSYQERQLR
+314 RTAQEYQERQLHR
-326 WEREYRAQLKEA
+326 EREYRAQLKEA

-421 PFDLIALLDSIGGL
+421 PFDLIALLDSVGGL

-486 ITARCR
+486 ITVRCR

-577 IDSAGRLPQQP
+577 IDTAGRLPQQP
-588 AAEPEVSDVLRGM
+588 AAEPEVSDALRGM

-630 RDGREAVELFRA
+630 HDGREAVELFRA

-665 TGIIRASDCPDAGVP
+665 TGIIRTSDRPDAGVP

-719 RWKKPDTPLF
+719 RWKRS

>member
-1 MTGDTKLK
+1 MSGEVKLK
-9 RRERAFV
+9 RRERAV
-16 HAAATAAFL
+16 SHAAATAAFL
-25 LMMITVI
+25 LLMSTVI

-37 SDLASVRSRLSSA
+37 ADLTTARDRLSNA
-50 VEYAGSQWDTY
+50 VEYASDRCDTY
-61 SLTSTAAET
+61 SLSSTASET

-87 QYLSGPADETL
+87 QYLSGPADEDL
-98 LHSLLLDHYLSGILL
+98 LRGLSLDHYLTGILL
-113 LDRTG
+113 LDRDGDITG
-118 NVTASCID
+118 SYMN
-126 GEDVL
+126 GEDVTA
-131 PLLTSELTKEA
+131 LLAPELEKGA
-142 LLNTADFTRKIYCV
+142 LLNTADFPQKIYAV
-156 RIHCP
+156 RVHCP

-174 DTAGTVAVY
+174 DTAGTVVVY

-188 SYIKSYGLAF
+188 PYIKSYGLAF

-210 STVVVTDGT
+210 GTIAVTDGT
-219 TVVTSNDESLI
+219 TVITSNDDSLI
-230 GQRVEELSLLRE
+230 GQRAEDVSTLRE
-242 IDARGR
+242 IGARGR
-248 SGEMIAVRSDDGNVL
+248 SGEMIAVRSHDSVALYRG
-263 HRSFG
+263 FG
-268 MVERGR
+268 VVERGR

-282 PVRAVFTTTTRNAVV
+282 PERAVFTTTARNAVV

-303 VLLLLALLLQR
+303 VLLMLALLLQR
-314 RTAQSYQERQLR
+314 RTAQNYQERRLR
-326 WEREYRAQLKEA
+326 QEREYQAQLKEA

-345 NRAKTQFLQRMSH
+345 NRAKTEFLQRMSH

-377 KDDPEKQSQCRQSIR
+377 KDDPEKQSECRRKIR
-392 ESARLLLELV
+392 ESSRLLMELV

-421 PFDLIALLDSIGGL
+421 PFDLIALLDSVFVL
-435 PEQSAAARGIRVDRK
+435 LEQSAAARGIRVDRRPRK
-450 PWEVQHTALI
+450 VQHTALL
-460 GSPVYLKRLL
+460 GSPVHLKRLL
-470 MNIYSNAV
+470 MNIYGNAV

-486 ITARCR
+486 ITALCR

-512 GMSEEF
+512 GMSEAF
-518 QKYLFEPFA
+518 QKHLFEPFT

-542 GMAIAKALTEKMGGT
+542 GMSIAKALTDKMGGT
-557 ITFTSREGEGTT
+557 IDFTSREGEGTT

-577 IDSAGRLPQQP
+577 IDSSGQMPQQETAP
-588 AAEPEVSDVLRGM
+588 AVSDALRGM

-630 RDGREAVELFRA
+630 HDGREAVELFRM
-642 SPPGHF
+642 SPSGHF
-648 DAVLMDV
+648 DVILMDV

-665 TGIIRASDCPDAGVP
+665 TGIIRASDRPDTGVP

-708 LDRAVLVRTLQ
+708 LDQAMLVRTLQ
-719 RWKKPDTPLF
+719 RWKKA

>member
-1 MTGDTKLK
+1 MSGEVKMK
-9 RRERAFV
+9 RRDRTMFR
-16 HAAATAAFL
+16 AAALAAFL
-25 LMMITVI
+25 LIMSTVI

-37 SDLASVRSRLSSA
+37 ADLDYGRNRLSRV
-50 VEYAGSQWDTY
+50 VEYVAKRCDTY
-61 SLTSTAAET
+61 SLSSTASET

-87 QYLSGPADETL
+87 RFLAGPADEDL
-98 LHSLLLDHYLSGILL
+98 LRGLSADHYLSGILL
-113 LDRTG
+113 LDRDG
-118 NVTASCID
+118 HITASCMA
-126 GEDVL
+126 GADV
-131 PLLTSELTKEA
+131 TA
-142 LLNTADFTRKIYCV
+142 LLMPELEKDALLSAADFPRKVYAA

-161 DGSYIDMAAFGRM
+161 DSSYIDMAAYGRL
-174 DTAGTVAVY
+174 DTAGTVVVY
-183 YETPL
+183 YTTPTA
-188 SYIKSYGLAF
+188 YVKSYGQGF

-210 STVVVTDGT
+210 GTIVVTDGT
-219 TVVTSNDESLI
+219 TVVAANDDSLI
-230 GQRVEELSLLRE
+230 GRRAEDIFLLRE
-242 IDARGR
+242 LGAQGR
-248 SGEMIAVRSDDGNVL
+248 TGEMLTVPGDDGISL
-263 HRSFG
+263 HRSLG
-268 MVERGR
+268 MMERGR
-274 TYHVYAFL
+274 TYYVYAFL
-282 PVRAVFTTTTRNAVV
+282 PERAVFRDTARNAAV
-297 AMTLYA
+297 ALASYV

-314 RTAQSYQERQLR
+314 RTAQEYQERQLHR
-326 WEREYRAQLKEA
+326 EREYRAQLKEA

-421 PFDLIALLDSIGGL
+421 PFDLIALLDSVGGL

-450 PWEVQHTALI
+450 PREVQHTALI

-486 ITARCR
+486 ITVRCR

-577 IDSAGRLPQQP
+577 IDTAGRLPQQP
-588 AAEPEVSDVLRGM
+588 AAEPEVSDALRGM

-630 RDGREAVELFRA
+630 HDGREAVELFRA

-665 TGIIRASDCPDAGVP
+665 TGIIRTSDRPDAGVP

-719 RWKKPDTPLF
+719 RWKRS

>member
-198 PDLRESYLLEQD
+198 PDLQASYQLERD

-248 SGEMIAVRSDDGNVL
+248 SGEMIAVRSNDGNAL

-282 PVRAVFTTTTRNAVV
+282 PERTMFSDTVRNALV
-297 AMTLYA
+297 ALTSYA

-421 PFDLIALLDSIGGL
+421 PFDLIALLDSVGGL
-435 PEQSAAARGIRVDRK
+435 SEQSAAARGIRVDRK

-486 ITARCR
+486 ITVRCR

-588 AAEPEVSDVLRGM
+588 AAEPEASDALRGM

-665 TGIIRASDCPDAGVP
+665 TGIIRTSDRPDAGVP

-688 FVEDRQRAREAG
+688 FVEDRQRAREVG

-719 RWKKPDTPLF
+719 RWKKPDTPL

>member
-1 MTGDTKLK
+1 MSGEVKMK
-9 RRERAFV
+9 RRDRTMFR
-16 HAAATAAFL
+16 AAALAAFL
-25 LMMITVI
+25 LIMSTVI

-37 SDLASVRSRLSSA
+37 ADLDYGRNRLSRV
-50 VEYAGSQWDTY
+50 VEYVAKRCDTY
-61 SLTSTAAET
+61 SLSSTASET

-87 QYLSGPADETL
+87 RFLAGPVDEDLLRGLSA
-98 LHSLLLDHYLSGILL
+98 DHYLSGILL
-113 LDRTG
+113 LDRDGHITASYMAG
-118 NVTASCID
+118 ADVTA
-126 GEDVL
+126 
-131 PLLTSELTKEA
+131 LLMPELEKDA
-142 LLNTADFTRKIYCV
+142 LLSAADFPRKVYAA

-161 DGSYIDMAAFGRM
+161 DSSYIDMAAYGRL
-174 DTAGTVAVY
+174 DTAGTVVVY
-183 YETPL
+183 YTTPTA
-188 SYIKSYGLAF
+188 YVKSYGQGF

-210 STVVVTDGT
+210 GTIVVTDGT
-219 TVVTSNDESLI
+219 TVVAANDDSLI
-230 GQRVEELSLLRE
+230 GRRAEDIFLLRE
-242 IDARGR
+242 LGAQGR
-248 SGEMIAVRSDDGNVL
+248 TGEMLTVPGDDGISL
-263 HRSFG
+263 HRSLG
-268 MVERGR
+268 MMERGR
-274 TYHVYAFL
+274 TYYVYAFL
-282 PVRAVFTTTTRNAVV
+282 PERAVFRDTARNAAV
-297 AMTLYA
+297 ALASYV

-314 RTAQSYQERQLR
+314 RTAQEYQERQLHR
-326 WEREYRAQLKEA
+326 EREYRAQLKEA

-421 PFDLIALLDSIGGL
+421 PFDLIALLDSVGGL

-486 ITARCR
+486 ITVRCR

-577 IDSAGRLPQQP
+577 IDTAGQLPQQP
-588 AAEPEVSDVLRGM
+588 AAEPEVSDALRGM

-630 RDGREAVELFRA
+630 HDGREAVELFRA

-665 TGIIRASDCPDAGVP
+665 TGIIRTSDRPDAGVP

-719 RWKKPDTPLF
+719 RWKRS

>member
-1 MTGDTKLK
+1 MSGEVKMK
-9 RRERAFV
+9 RRDRTMFR
-16 HAAATAAFL
+16 AAALAAFL
-25 LMMITVI
+25 LIMSTVI

-37 SDLASVRSRLSSA
+37 ADLDYGRNRLSRV
-50 VEYAGSQWDTY
+50 VEYVAKRCDTY
-61 SLTSTAAET
+61 SLSSTASET

-87 QYLSGPADETL
+87 RFLAGPVDEDLLRGLSA
-98 LHSLLLDHYLSGILL
+98 DHYLSGILL
-113 LDRTG
+113 LDRDGHITASYMAG
-118 NVTASCID
+118 ADVTA
-126 GEDVL
+126 
-131 PLLTSELTKEA
+131 LLMPELEKDA
-142 LLNTADFTRKIYCV
+142 LLSAADFPRKVYAA

-161 DGSYIDMAAFGRM
+161 DSSYIDMAAYGRL
-174 DTAGTVAVY
+174 DTAGTVVVY
-183 YETPL
+183 YTTPTA
-188 SYIKSYGLAF
+188 YVKSYGQGF

-210 STVVVTDGT
+210 GTIVVTDGT
-219 TVVTSNDESLI
+219 TVVAANDDSLI
-230 GQRVEELSLLRE
+230 GRRAEDIFLLRE
-242 IDARGR
+242 LGAQGR
-248 SGEMIAVRSDDGNVL
+248 TGEMLTVPGDDGISL
-263 HRSFG
+263 HRSLG
-268 MVERGR
+268 MMERGR
-274 TYHVYAFL
+274 TYYVYAFL
-282 PVRAVFTTTTRNAVV
+282 PERAVFRDTARNAAV
-297 AMTLYA
+297 ALASYV

-314 RTAQSYQERQLR
+314 RTAQEYQERQLHR
-326 WEREYRAQLKEA
+326 EREYRAQLKEA

-421 PFDLIALLDSIGGL
+421 PFDLIALLDSVGGL

-470 MNIYSNAV
+470 MNVYSNAV

-486 ITARCR
+486 ITVRCR

-512 GMSEEF
+512 GMSKEF

-588 AAEPEVSDVLRGM
+588 AAEPEASDALRGM

-630 RDGREAVELFRA
+630 HDGREAVELFRA

-665 TGIIRASDCPDAGVP
+665 TGIIRTSDRPDAGVP

-719 RWKKPDTPLF
+719 RWKRS

>member
-1 MTGDTKLK
+1 MSGEVKMK
-9 RRERAFV
+9 RRDRTMFR
-16 HAAATAAFL
+16 AAALAAFL
-25 LMMITVI
+25 LIMSTVI

-37 SDLASVRSRLSSA
+37 ADLDYGRNRLSRV
-50 VEYAGSQWDTY
+50 VEYVAKRCDTY
-61 SLTSTAAET
+61 SLSSTASET

-87 QYLSGPADETL
+87 RFLAGPVDEDLLRGLSA
-98 LHSLLLDHYLSGILL
+98 DHYLSGILL
-113 LDRTG
+113 LDRDGHITASYMAG
-118 NVTASCID
+118 ADVTA
-126 GEDVL
+126 
-131 PLLTSELTKEA
+131 LLMPELEKDA
-142 LLNTADFTRKIYCV
+142 LLSAADFPRKVYAA

-161 DGSYIDMAAFGRM
+161 DSSYIDMAAYGRL
-174 DTAGTVAVY
+174 DTAGTVVVY
-183 YETPL
+183 YTTPTA
-188 SYIKSYGLAF
+188 YVKSYGQGF

-210 STVVVTDGT
+210 GTIVVTDGT
-219 TVVTSNDESLI
+219 TVVAANDDSLI
-230 GQRVEELSLLRE
+230 GRRAEDIFLLRE
-242 IDARGR
+242 LGAQGR
-248 SGEMIAVRSDDGNVL
+248 TGEMLTVPGDDGISL
-263 HRSFG
+263 HRSLG
-268 MVERGR
+268 MMERGR
-274 TYHVYAFL
+274 TYYVYAFL
-282 PVRAVFTTTTRNAVV
+282 PERAVFRDTVRNAAV
-297 AMTLYA
+297 ALASYV

-314 RTAQSYQERQLR
+314 RTAQEYQERQLHR
-326 WEREYRAQLKEA
+326 EREYRAQLKEA

-421 PFDLIALLDSIGGL
+421 PFDLIALLDSVGGL

-450 PWEVQHTALI
+450 PREVQHTALI

-486 ITARCR
+486 ITVRCR

-577 IDSAGRLPQQP
+577 IDTAGRLPQQP
-588 AAEPEVSDVLRGM
+588 AAEPEVSDALRGM

-630 RDGREAVELFRA
+630 HDGREAVELFRA

-665 TGIIRASDCPDAGVP
+665 TGIIRTSDRPDAGVP

-719 RWKKPDTPLF
+719 RWKRS

>member
-1 MTGDTKLK
+1 MSGEVKMK
-9 RRERAFV
+9 RRDRTMFR
-16 HAAATAAFL
+16 AAALAAFL
-25 LMMITVI
+25 LIMSTVI

-37 SDLASVRSRLSSA
+37 ADLDYGRNRLSRV
-50 VEYAGSQWDTY
+50 VEYVAKRCDTY
-61 SLTSTAAET
+61 SLSSTASET

-87 QYLSGPADETL
+87 RFLAGPVDEDLLRGLSA
-98 LHSLLLDHYLSGILL
+98 DHYLSGILL
-113 LDRTG
+113 LDRDGHITASYMAG
-118 NVTASCID
+118 ADVTA
-126 GEDVL
+126 
-131 PLLTSELTKEA
+131 LLMPELEKDA
-142 LLNTADFTRKIYCV
+142 LLSAADFPRKVYAA

-161 DGSYIDMAAFGRM
+161 DSSYIDMAAYGRL
-174 DTAGTVAVY
+174 DTAGTVVVY
-183 YETPL
+183 YTTPTA
-188 SYIKSYGLAF
+188 YVKSYGQGF

-210 STVVVTDGT
+210 GTIVVTDGT
-219 TVVTSNDESLI
+219 TVVAANDDSLI
-230 GQRVEELSLLRE
+230 GRRAEDIFLLRE
-242 IDARGR
+242 LGAQGR
-248 SGEMIAVRSDDGNVL
+248 TGEMLTVPGDDGISL
-263 HRSFG
+263 HRSLG
-268 MVERGR
+268 IMERGR
-274 TYHVYAFL
+274 TYYVYAFL
-282 PVRAVFTTTTRNAVV
+282 PERAVFRDTARNAAV
-297 AMTLYA
+297 ALASYV

-314 RTAQSYQERQLR
+314 RTAQEYQERQLHR
-326 WEREYRAQLKEA
+326 EREYRAQLKEA

-421 PFDLIALLDSIGGL
+421 PFDLIALLDSVGGL

-450 PWEVQHTALI
+450 PREVQHTALI

-486 ITARCR
+486 ITVRCR

-527 QEHST
+527 QEHRT

-577 IDSAGRLPQQP
+577 IDTAGRLSQQP
-588 AAEPEVSDVLRGM
+588 AAEPEVSDALRGM

-630 RDGREAVELFRA
+630 HDGREAVELFRA

-665 TGIIRASDCPDAGVP
+665 TGIIRTSDRPDAGVP

-719 RWKKPDTPLF
+719 RWKRS

>member
-1 MTGDTKLK
+1 MSGEVKLK
-9 RRERAFV
+9 RRERAV
-16 HAAATAAFL
+16 SHAAATAAFL
-25 LMMITVI
+25 LLMSTVI

-37 SDLASVRSRLSSA
+37 ADLTTARDRLSNA
-50 VEYAGSQWDTY
+50 VEYASDRCDTY
-61 SLTSTAAET
+61 SLSSTASET

-87 QYLSGPADETL
+87 QYLSGPADEDL
-98 LHSLLLDHYLSGILL
+98 LRGLSLDHYLTGILL
-113 LDRTG
+113 LDRDGDITG
-118 NVTASCID
+118 SYMN
-126 GEDVL
+126 GEDVTA
-131 PLLTSELTKEA
+131 LLAPELEKGA
-142 LLNTADFTRKIYCV
+142 LLNTADFPQKIYAV
-156 RIHCP
+156 RVHCP

-174 DTAGTVAVY
+174 DTAGTVVAY

-188 SYIKSYGLAF
+188 PYIKSYGLAF

-210 STVVVTDGT
+210 GTIAVTDGT
-219 TVVTSNDESLI
+219 TVITSNDESLI
-230 GQRVEELSLLRE
+230 GQRAEDISILRE
-242 IDARGR
+242 IGARGR
-248 SGEMIAVRSDDGNVL
+248 SGEMITVRSDDGIAL

-274 TYHVYAFL
+274 TYRVYAFL
-282 PVRAVFTTTTRNAVV
+282 PERAVFTTTARNAVV

-303 VLLLLALLLQR
+303 VLLMLALLLQR
-314 RTAQSYQERQLR
+314 RTAQNYQERRLR
-326 WEREYRAQLKEA
+326 QEREYQAQLKEA

-345 NRAKTQFLQRMSH
+345 NRAKTEFLQRMSH

-377 KDDPEKQSQCRQSIR
+377 KDDPEKQAECRRKIR
-392 ESARLLLELV
+392 ETSRLLMELV

-421 PFDLIALLDSIGGL
+421 PFDLIALLDSVSIL
-435 PEQSAAARGIRVDRK
+435 LEQSAAARGIRVDRRPRK
-450 PWEVQHTALI
+450 VQHTALL
-460 GSPVYLKRLL
+460 GSPVHLKRLL
-470 MNIYSNAV
+470 MNIYGNAV

-486 ITARCR
+486 ITTLCR

-512 GMSEEF
+512 GMSEAF
-518 QKYLFEPFA
+518 QKHLFEPFT

-542 GMAIAKALTEKMGGT
+542 GMSIAKALTDKMGGT
-557 ITFTSREGEGTT
+557 IDFTSREGEGTT

-577 IDSAGRLPQQP
+577 IDSSGQMPQQETAP
-588 AAEPEVSDVLRGM
+588 AVSDALRGM

-614 IAEFMLQ
+614 IAAFVLQ

-630 RDGREAVELFRA
+630 HDGREAVELFRM
-642 SPPGHF
+642 SPSGHF
-648 DAVLMDV
+648 DVILMDV

-665 TGIIRASDCPDAGVP
+665 TGIIRASDRPDAGVP

-708 LDRAVLVRTLQ
+708 LDQAVLVRTLQ
-719 RWKKPDTPLF
+719 SWKKP

>member
-1 MTGDTKLK
+1 MSGEVKMK
-9 RRERAFV
+9 RRDRTMFR
-16 HAAATAAFL
+16 AAALAAFL
-25 LMMITVI
+25 LIMSTVI

-37 SDLASVRSRLSSA
+37 ADLDYGRNRLSRV
-50 VEYAGSQWDTY
+50 VEYVAKRCDTY
-61 SLTSTAAET
+61 SLSSTASET

-87 QYLSGPADETL
+87 RFLAGPVDEDLLRGLSA
-98 LHSLLLDHYLSGILL
+98 DHYLSGILL
-113 LDRTG
+113 LDRDGHITASYMAG
-118 NVTASCID
+118 ADVTA
-126 GEDVL
+126 
-131 PLLTSELTKEA
+131 LLMPELEKDA
-142 LLNTADFTRKIYCV
+142 LLSAADFPRKVYAA

-161 DGSYIDMAAFGRM
+161 DSSYIDMAAYGRL
-174 DTAGTVAVY
+174 DTAGTVVVY
-183 YETPL
+183 YTTPTA
-188 SYIKSYGLAF
+188 YVKSYGQGF

-210 STVVVTDGT
+210 GTIVVTDGT
-219 TVVTSNDESLI
+219 TVVAANDDSLI
-230 GQRVEELSLLRE
+230 GRRAEDIFLLRE
-242 IDARGR
+242 LGAQGR
-248 SGEMIAVRSDDGNVL
+248 TGEMLTVPGDDGISL
-263 HRSFG
+263 HRSLG
-268 MVERGR
+268 MMERGR
-274 TYHVYAFL
+274 TYYVYAFL
-282 PVRAVFTTTTRNAVV
+282 PERAVFRDTARNAAV
-297 AMTLYA
+297 ALASYV

-314 RTAQSYQERQLR
+314 RTAQEYQERQLHR
-326 WEREYRAQLKEA
+326 EREYRAQLKEA

-421 PFDLIALLDSIGGL
+421 PFDLIALLDSVGGL

-486 ITARCR
+486 ITVRCR

-532 ARSAYDGTGL
+532 ARSAYAGTGL

-577 IDSAGRLPQQP
+577 IDTAGRLPQQP
-588 AAEPEVSDVLRGM
+588 AAEPEVSDALRGM

-630 RDGREAVELFRA
+630 HDGREAVELFRA

-665 TGIIRASDCPDAGVP
+665 TGIIRTSDRPDAGVP

-719 RWKKPDTPLF
+719 RWKRS

>member
-25 LMMITVI
+25 LMMSTVI

-50 VEYAGSQWDTY
+50 VEYAADRYKVYAS
-61 SLTSTAAET
+61 
-70 RSLMRVIE
+70 RV
-78 EAKQAARDI
+78 
-87 QYLSGPADETL
+87 
-98 LHSLLLDHYLSGILL
+98 
-113 LDRTG
+113 
-118 NVTASCID
+118 
-126 GEDVL
+126 
-131 PLLTSELTKEA
+131 
-142 LLNTADFTRKIYCV
+142 
-156 RIHCP
+156 HCP
-161 DGSYIDMAAFGRM
+161 DGAYIDMAAFGRM

-248 SGEMIAVRSDDGNVL
+248 SGEIIAVRSDDGNVL

-421 PFDLIALLDSIGGL
+421 PFDLIALLDSVGGL

-486 ITARCR
+486 ITVRCR

-588 AAEPEVSDVLRGM
+588 AAEPEASDALRGM

-665 TGIIRASDCPDAGVP
+665 TGIIRASDRPDAGVP

-688 FVEDRQRAREAG
+688 FVEDRQRAREVG

-719 RWKKPDTPLF
+719 RWKKPDTPL

>member
-1 MTGDTKLK
+1 MSGEVKMK
-9 RRERAFV
+9 RRDRTMFR
-16 HAAATAAFL
+16 AAALAAFL
-25 LMMITVI
+25 LIMSTVI

-37 SDLASVRSRLSSA
+37 ADLDYGRSRLSRM
-50 VEYAGSQWDTY
+50 VEYVAKRCDAY
-61 SLTSTAAET
+61 SLSSTASET

-87 QYLSGPADETL
+87 RFLAGPVNEDLLRGLSA
-98 LHSLLLDHYLSGILL
+98 DHYLSGILL
-113 LDRTG
+113 LDRDGHITASYMAG
-118 NVTASCID
+118 ADVTA
-126 GEDVL
+126 
-131 PLLTSELTKEA
+131 LLMPELEKDA
-142 LLNTADFTRKIYCV
+142 LLSAADFPRKVYAA

-161 DGSYIDMAAFGRM
+161 DSSYIDMAAYGRL
-174 DTAGTVAVY
+174 DTAGTVVVY
-183 YETPL
+183 YTTPTA
-188 SYIKSYGLAF
+188 YVKSYGQGF

-210 STVVVTDGT
+210 GTIVVTDGT
-219 TVVTSNDESLI
+219 TVVAANDDSLI
-230 GQRVEELSLLRE
+230 GRRAEDIFLLRE
-242 IDARGR
+242 LGAQGR
-248 SGEMIAVRSDDGNVL
+248 TGEMLTVPGDDGISL
-263 HRSFG
+263 HRSLG
-268 MVERGR
+268 MMERGR
-274 TYHVYAFL
+274 TYYVYAFL
-282 PVRAVFTTTTRNAVV
+282 PERAVFRDTARNAAV
-297 AMTLYA
+297 ALASYV

-314 RTAQSYQERQLR
+314 RTAQEYQERQLHR
-326 WEREYRAQLKEA
+326 EREYRAQLKEA

-421 PFDLIALLDSIGGL
+421 PFDLIALLDSVGGL

-450 PWEVQHTALI
+450 PREVQHTALI

-486 ITARCR
+486 ITVRCR

-577 IDSAGRLPQQP
+577 IDTAGRLPQQP
-588 AAEPEVSDVLRGM
+588 AAEPEVSDALRGM

-630 RDGREAVELFRA
+630 HDGREAVELFRA

-665 TGIIRASDCPDAGVP
+665 TGIIRASERPDAGVP
-680 IIAMTANA
+680 VIAMTANA

-700 MTEHLAKP
+700 MTEHLPKP
-708 LDRAVLVRTLQ
+708 LDQAVLVQTLR
-719 RWKKPDTPLF
+719 RWKKE

>member
-1 MTGDTKLK
+1 MSGEVKLK
-9 RRERAFV
+9 RRERAV
-16 HAAATAAFL
+16 SHAAATAAFL
-25 LMMITVI
+25 LLMSTVI

-37 SDLASVRSRLSSA
+37 ADLTTARDRLSNA
-50 VEYAGSQWDTY
+50 VEYASDRCDTY
-61 SLTSTAAET
+61 SLSSTASET

-87 QYLSGPADETL
+87 QYLSGPADEDL
-98 LHSLLLDHYLSGILL
+98 LRGLSLDHYLTGILL
-113 LDRTG
+113 LDRDGDITG
-118 NVTASCID
+118 SYMN
-126 GEDVL
+126 GEDVTA
-131 PLLTSELTKEA
+131 LLAPELEKGA
-142 LLNTADFTRKIYCV
+142 LLNTADFPQKIYAV
-156 RIHCP
+156 RVHCP

-174 DTAGTVAVY
+174 DTAGTVVVY

-188 SYIKSYGLAF
+188 PYIKSYGLAF

-210 STVVVTDGT
+210 GTIAVTDGT
-219 TVVTSNDESLI
+219 TVITSNDDSLI
-230 GQRVEELSLLRE
+230 GQRAEDVSTLRE
-242 IDARGR
+242 IGARGR
-248 SGEMIAVRSDDGNVL
+248 SGEMIAVRSHDSVALYRG
-263 HRSFG
+263 FG
-268 MVERGR
+268 VVERGR

-282 PVRAVFTTTTRNAVV
+282 PERAVFTTTARNAVV

-303 VLLLLALLLQR
+303 VLLMLALLLQR
-314 RTAQSYQERQLR
+314 GTAQNYQERRLR
-326 WEREYRAQLKEA
+326 QEREYQAQLKEA

-345 NRAKTQFLQRMSH
+345 NRAKTEFLQRMSH

-377 KDDPEKQSQCRQSIR
+377 KDDPEKQSECRRKIR
-392 ESARLLLELV
+392 ESSRLLMELV

-421 PFDLIALLDSIGGL
+421 PFDLIALLDSVFVL
-435 PEQSAAARGIRVDRK
+435 LEQSAAARGIRVDRRPRK
-450 PWEVQHTALI
+450 VQHTALL
-460 GSPVYLKRLL
+460 GSPVHLKRLL
-470 MNIYSNAV
+470 MNIYGNAV

-486 ITARCR
+486 ITALCR

-512 GMSEEF
+512 GMSEAF
-518 QKYLFEPFA
+518 QKHLFEPFT

-542 GMAIAKALTEKMGGT
+542 GMSIAKALTDKMGGT
-557 ITFTSREGEGTT
+557 IDFTSREGEGTT

-577 IDSAGRLPQQP
+577 IDSSGQMPQQETAP
-588 AAEPEVSDVLRGM
+588 AVSDALRGM

-630 RDGREAVELFRA
+630 HDGREAVELFRM
-642 SPPGHF
+642 SPSGHF
-648 DAVLMDV
+648 DVILMDV

-665 TGIIRASDCPDAGVP
+665 TGIIRASDRPDVGVP

-708 LDRAVLVRTLQ
+708 LDQAMLVRTLQ
-719 RWKKPDTPLF
+719 RWKKA

>member
-1 MTGDTKLK
+1 MSGEVKMK
-9 RRERAFV
+9 RRDRTMFR
-16 HAAATAAFL
+16 AAALAAFL
-25 LMMITVI
+25 LIMSTVI

-37 SDLASVRSRLSSA
+37 ADLDYGRNRLSRV
-50 VEYAGSQWDTY
+50 VEYVAKRCDTY
-61 SLTSTAAET
+61 SLSSTASET

-87 QYLSGPADETL
+87 RFLAGPVDEDLLRGLSA
-98 LHSLLLDHYLSGILL
+98 DHYLSGILL
-113 LDRTG
+113 LDRDGHITASYMAG
-118 NVTASCID
+118 ADVTA
-126 GEDVL
+126 
-131 PLLTSELTKEA
+131 LLMPELEKDA
-142 LLNTADFTRKIYCV
+142 LLSAADFSRKVYAA

-161 DGSYIDMAAFGRM
+161 DSSYIDMAAYGRL
-174 DTAGTVAVY
+174 DTAGTVVVY
-183 YETPL
+183 YTTPTA
-188 SYIKSYGLAF
+188 YVKSYGQGF

-210 STVVVTDGT
+210 GTIVVTDGT
-219 TVVTSNDESLI
+219 TVVAANDDSLI
-230 GQRVEELSLLRE
+230 GRRAEDIFLLRE
-242 IDARGR
+242 LGAQGR
-248 SGEMIAVRSDDGNVL
+248 TGEMLTVPGDDGISL
-263 HRSFG
+263 HRSLG
-268 MVERGR
+268 MMERGR
-274 TYHVYAFL
+274 TYYVYAFL
-282 PVRAVFTTTTRNAVV
+282 PERAVFRDTARNAAV
-297 AMTLYA
+297 ALASYV

-314 RTAQSYQERQLR
+314 RTAQEYQERQLHR
-326 WEREYRAQLKEA
+326 EREYRAQLKEA
-338 ARRAESA
+338 ACRAESA

-358 DIRTPINGIQGMVE
+358 DIRTPINAIQGMVE

-377 KDDPEKQSQCRQSIR
+377 KDDLDRQADCRQKIR
-392 ESARLLLELV
+392 ESSRLLMELV

-421 PFDLIALLDSIGGL
+421 PFDLVALLDSVAML
-435 PEQSAAARGIRVDRK
+435 LEQSAAARSIRVDRR
-450 PWEVQHTALI
+450 PREVRHTALV
-460 GSPVYLKRLL
+460 GSPVHLKRLL

-478 KYNKDNGS
+478 RYNRDNGS
-486 ITARCR
+486 ITALCR

-512 GMSEEF
+512 GMSESF
-518 QKYLFEPFA
+518 QKHLFEPFA

-532 ARSAYDGTGL
+532 ARSTYGGTGL
-542 GMAIAKALTEKMGGT
+542 GMPIAKALVDRMGGS

-577 IDSAGRLPQQP
+577 IDTAGRLPQQP
-588 AAEPEVSDVLRGM
+588 AAEPEMSDALRGM

-630 RDGREAVELFRA
+630 HDGREAVELFRA

-665 TGIIRASDCPDAGVP
+665 TGIIRTSDRPDAGVP

-719 RWKKPDTPLF
+719 RWKRS

>member
-1 MTGDTKLK
+1 MSGEVKMK
-9 RRERAFV
+9 RRDRTMFR
-16 HAAATAAFL
+16 AAALAAFL
-25 LMMITVI
+25 LIMSTVI

-37 SDLASVRSRLSSA
+37 ADLDYGRNRLSRV
-50 VEYAGSQWDTY
+50 VEYVAKRCDTY
-61 SLTSTAAET
+61 SLSSTASET

-87 QYLSGPADETL
+87 RFLAGPVGEDLLRGLSA
-98 LHSLLLDHYLSGILL
+98 DHYLSGILL
-113 LDRTG
+113 LDRDGHITASYMAG
-118 NVTASCID
+118 ADVTA
-126 GEDVL
+126 
-131 PLLTSELTKEA
+131 LLMPELEKDA
-142 LLNTADFTRKIYCV
+142 LLSAADFPRKVYAA

-161 DGSYIDMAAFGRM
+161 DSSYIDMAAYGRL
-174 DTAGTVAVY
+174 DTAGTVVVY
-183 YETPL
+183 YTTPTA
-188 SYIKSYGLAF
+188 YVKSYGQGF

-210 STVVVTDGT
+210 GTIVVTDGT
-219 TVVTSNDESLI
+219 TVVAANDDSLI
-230 GQRVEELSLLRE
+230 GRRAEDIFLLRE
-242 IDARGR
+242 LGAQGR
-248 SGEMIAVRSDDGNVL
+248 TGEMLTVPGDDGISL
-263 HRSFG
+263 HRSLG
-268 MVERGR
+268 MMERGR
-274 TYHVYAFL
+274 TYYVYAFL
-282 PVRAVFTTTTRNAVV
+282 PERAVFRDTARNAVV
-297 AMTLYA
+297 ALASYV

-314 RTAQSYQERQLR
+314 RTAQEYQERQLHR
-326 WEREYRAQLKEA
+326 EREYRAQLKEA

-421 PFDLIALLDSIGGL
+421 PFDLIALLDSVGGL

-470 MNIYSNAV
+470 MNVYSNAV

-486 ITARCR
+486 ITVRCR

-577 IDSAGRLPQQP
+577 IDTAGRLPQQP
-588 AAEPEVSDVLRGM
+588 AAEPEVSDALRGM

-630 RDGREAVELFRA
+630 HDGREAVELFRA

-665 TGIIRASDCPDAGVP
+665 TGIIRTSDRPDAGVP
-680 IIAMTANA
+680 IIAMTANT

-719 RWKKPDTPLF
+719 RWKRS

>member
-9 RRERAFV
+9 RRERAV
-16 HAAATAAFL
+16 SHTAATAAFL

-37 SDLASVRSRLSSA
+37 SDLASARERLSSA
-50 VEYAGSQWDTY
+50 VEYAADRYSTY
-61 SLTSTAAET
+61 SLSSTASET
-70 RSLMRVIE
+70 RSLMRVAE

-87 QYLSGPADETL
+87 QYLTGPADENML
-98 LHSLLLDHYLSGILL
+98 RGLSMDHYLSGILL
-113 LDRTG
+113 LGRAGSITAAYMGGAD
-118 NVTASCID
+118 VTA
-126 GEDVL
+126 
-131 PLLTSELTKEA
+131 LLAPELEKEA

-161 DGSYIDMAAFGRM
+161 DGAYIDMAAFGRM

-421 PFDLIALLDSIGGL
+421 PFDLIALLDSVGGL

-486 ITARCR
+486 ITVRCR

-588 AAEPEVSDVLRGM
+588 AAEPEASDALRGM

-665 TGIIRASDCPDAGVP
+665 TGIIRASDRPDAGVP

-688 FVEDRQRAREAG
+688 FVEDRQRAREVG

-719 RWKKPDTPLF
+719 RWKKPDTPL

>member
-1 MTGDTKLK
+1 MSGEVKMK
-9 RRERAFV
+9 RRDRTMFR
-16 HAAATAAFL
+16 AAALAAFL
-25 LMMITVI
+25 LIMSTVI

-37 SDLASVRSRLSSA
+37 ADLDYGRNRLSRV
-50 VEYAGSQWDTY
+50 VEYVAKRCDTY
-61 SLTSTAAET
+61 SLSSTASET

-87 QYLSGPADETL
+87 RFLAGPVDEDLLRGLSA
-98 LHSLLLDHYLSGILL
+98 DHYLSGILL
-113 LDRTG
+113 LDRDGHITASYMAG
-118 NVTASCID
+118 ADVTA
-126 GEDVL
+126 
-131 PLLTSELTKEA
+131 LLMPELEKDA
-142 LLNTADFTRKIYCV
+142 LLSAADFPRKVYAA

-161 DGSYIDMAAFGRM
+161 DSSYIDMAAYGRL
-174 DTAGTVAVY
+174 DTAGTVVVY
-183 YETPL
+183 YTTPTA
-188 SYIKSYGLAF
+188 YVKSYGQGF

-210 STVVVTDGT
+210 GTIVVTDGT
-219 TVVTSNDESLI
+219 TVVAANDDSLI
-230 GQRVEELSLLRE
+230 GRRAEDIFLLRE
-242 IDARGR
+242 LGAQGR
-248 SGEMIAVRSDDGNVL
+248 TGEMLTVPGDDGISL
-263 HRSFG
+263 HRSLG
-268 MVERGR
+268 MMERGR
-274 TYHVYAFL
+274 TYYVYAFL
-282 PVRAVFTTTTRNAVV
+282 PERAVFRDTARNAVV
-297 AMTLYA
+297 ALASYV

-314 RTAQSYQERQLR
+314 RTAQEYQERQLHR
-326 WEREYRAQLKEA
+326 EREYRAQLKEA

-421 PFDLIALLDSIGGL
+421 PFDLIALLDSVGGL

-450 PWEVQHTALI
+450 PREVQHTALI

-486 ITARCR
+486 ITVRCR

-577 IDSAGRLPQQP
+577 IDTAGRLPQQP
-588 AAEPEVSDVLRGM
+588 AAEPEVSDALRGM

-630 RDGREAVELFRA
+630 HDGREAVELFRA

-665 TGIIRASDCPDAGVP
+665 TGIIRTSDRPDAGVP

-719 RWKKPDTPLF
+719 RWKRS